1 MLCLGFKPRTAEW
14 QAQID
19 PLSSDG
25 SPEMF
30 NYLIENGKTRMTSDR
45 SMWGEVGTYLP
56 IS

>member
-19 PLSSDG
+19 PLSFDG